1 MSDAQQFKNFRIWA
15 ALGTALL
22 YVFLAATGNA

>member
-1 MSDAQQFKNFRIWA
+1 MSEIQQFKDFRIWA
-15 ALGTALL
+15 ALATALL